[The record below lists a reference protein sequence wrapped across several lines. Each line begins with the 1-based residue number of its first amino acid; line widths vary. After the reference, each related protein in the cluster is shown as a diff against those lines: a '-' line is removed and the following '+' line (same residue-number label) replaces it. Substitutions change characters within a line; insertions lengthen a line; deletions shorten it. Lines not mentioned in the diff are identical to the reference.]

1 MNILKHFREQPF
13 VVFVALAALPHST
26 WAIATY
32 MSGVAPQLNSWGD
45 LPAFLWWVVP
55 ALFLAIAMDVG
66 FVVTAGEI
74 RAGNQSKWLVN
85 TFYSL
90 AFASYILQ
98 FLFVIHHAPAVP
110 VGAGASPI
118 VSGIGSVIQQICIF
132 ILPALLP
139 GATVLYT
146 LAHHET
152 GNQNISLNATRVNEN
167 APNLNDG
174 VELAIPIPYE
184 VEQDGFLALPVNFQ
198 NGHAKHEVTS

>member
-32 MSGVAPQLNSWGD
+32 MSGVAPQLTSWGD
-45 LPAFLWWVVP
+45 LLAFLWWVIP

-110 VGAGASPI
+110 VGSGASPI
-118 VSGIGSVIQQICIF
+118 VSAIGSVIQQVCIF

-152 GNQNISLNATRVNEN
+152 RHENISLNATRIDEK

-174 VELAIPIPYE
+174 LNSRITVLESEP
-184 VEQDGFLALPVNFQ
+184 DHFLALPVNL
-198 NGHAKHEVTS
+198 NHHASNEVTS